1 MGGLK
6 CSVSGELGSL
16 IEAHLRVQHGGGAP
30 PLAGGPTLQLSKR
43 RAENAG
49 ELREWTGQL
58 RLKRAYWLGA
68 KRGQR

>member
-6 CSVSGELGSL
+6 CSVSGELGNL

-49 ELREWTGQL
+49 ELRE
-58 RLKRAYWLGA
+58 
-68 KRGQR
+68 